1 MSTLEVAE
9 TLSVF
14 PGIKEANVYGVSIP
28 GKDGRA
34 CMAACVLA
42 DDLSWP
48 ALGAHLQ
55 KNLPS
60 YAVPIFV
67 RKLKEIEVTGT
78 FKHTK
83 VRVVRALSERCGAR
97 ATRTAIDVPRQCAP
111 TRASGRTIWAGG
123 PARRGVRPGQGARPD
138 LLAQPGDAA
147 VRALRAERVPRA
159 DGWQG
164 EAVSCMFDQ

>member
-14 PGIKEANVYGVSIP
+14 PGVKEANVYGVALP

-42 DDLSWP
+42 DDLDWA
-48 ALGAHLQ
+48 ALAAFLQ

-60 YAVPIFV
+60 YAVPVFI
-67 RKLKEIEVTGT
+67 RKLKEIEITGT

-83 VRVVRALSERCGAR
+83 VRLPHVAR
-97 ATRTAIDVPRQCAP
+97 
-111 TRASGRTIWAGG
+111 W
-123 PARRGVRPGQGARPD
+123 RGFPLTNA
-138 LLAQPGDAA
+138 
-147 VRALRAERVPRA
+147 
-159 DGWQG
+159 
-164 EAVSCMFDQ
+164 F